1 MAAVNRPMVGLSQP
15 SYAPARV
22 MPAATGAQSQV
33 PSMFRHALLR
43 VRLTILISYINH
55 LFQLQTVADRTGV
68 PASAIGAGGGG
79 IQLMQPTIGGPLA
92 ANQK

>member
-55 LFQLQTVADRTGV
+55 LF
-68 PASAIGAGGGG
+68 
-79 IQLMQPTIGGPLA
+79 
-92 ANQK
+92 